1 MEEGGTELRR
11 PVARAVATGTR
22 VWPTEGAESLGAW
35 RGRRTRVVVAC
46 FLVDYFSGL
55 VAGPPSPWLM

>member
-1 MEEGGTELRR
+1 
-11 PVARAVATGTR
+11 VARAVATGTR

-35 RGRRTRVVVAC
+35 RGRRTRVVVAR